1 MKNKTAHLIYN
12 PTSGPIWNSFKPS
25 IVENYL
31 KENGWTIKVSPTE
44 YQGHA
49 TEIAKEAVKQNTHLV
64 IAAGGDGT
72 INEVVQGLAGS
83 NTVLAILPVGTTNVM
98 ARDLNIP
105 LNFQDALRI
114 IPTGEEVTIDLGVV
128 NDRYF
133 ILMVGIGF
141 DAKLVNEVDSNL
153 KKMTG
158 VVAFAATS
166 PIAMFSHKSS
176 KMSITLWDKEGKKK
190 KFKKTSYQALVSNA
204 PTYAISLTV
213 ALNAKLNDGL
223 LDLDIFKSDKL
234 HKFAWKLI
242 SIAFITKKNDKEA
255 VDHFQFQKMMV
266 KADPPMPIQVDGD
279 SYGYTPALIE
289 VKPNFLKILK
299 PKNLPKD

>member
-25 IVENYL
+25 VVENYL
-31 KENGWTIKVSPTE
+31 KNKGWEIKVSATE

-49 TEIAKEAVKQNTHLV
+49 TELAKQSVKDETYLV

-83 NTVLAILPVGTTNVM
+83 QTVLSILPVGTTNVM
-98 ARDLNIP
+98 ARDLKIP
-105 LNFQDALRI
+105 LNFQDALQVI
-114 IPTGEEVTIDLGVV
+114 DNGEESTIDLGIV

-133 ILMVGIGF
+133 VLMVGIGF
-141 DAKLVNEVDSNL
+141 DAKLVNEVDSNF

-166 PIAMFSHKSS
+166 PISMFNHKQS

-190 KFKKTSYQALVSNA
+190 KFKKNSHQVLVSNA

-213 ALNAKLNDGL
+213 SLGAKLDDGL
-223 LDLDIFKSDKL
+223 LDLDIFKNEKL
-234 HKFAWKLI
+234 HKFAWRLI
-242 SIAFITKKNDKEA
+242 SIAFVTKKSDKEY
-255 VDHFQFQKMMV
+255 VENYQFQKMML

-289 VKPNFLKILK
+289 VKPNYLKILK
-299 PKNLPKD
+299 PKII